1 MREKKLLLAS
11 PFPDN
16 QGMYPHLRKV
26 IDTLSEHYTIDYF
39 HGHERGVWLE
49 EDMLSPLNKRFY
61 KLLFYIIT
69 DILRLLYL
77 RFFNHY
83 DNIIAIDNF
92 LYIIVASIFQ
102 QPIVLWS
109 HDFVSYDQ
117 PKLMAWHQQLIAK
130 LTEKK
135 LVSHGKLIIQDRQR
149 LQVFLRSIA
158 CNEMAVEVFIYPS
171 HCYRLRPTQDY
182 CNLEIN
188 SRKPIVMQIGGIN
201 SWRSR
206 SDELINHY
214 QDSAAHL
221 SLLLHGFIDD
231 EIYSLIDGLEHCH

>member
-1 MREKKLLLAS
+1 
-11 PFPDN
+11 
-16 QGMYPHLRKV
+16 
-26 IDTLSEHYTIDYF
+26 
-39 HGHERGVWLE
+39 
-49 EDMLSPLNKRFY
+49 
-61 KLLFYIIT
+61 
-69 DILRLLYL
+69 
-77 RFFNHY
+77 
-83 DNIIAIDNF
+83 
-92 LYIIVASIFQ
+92 
-102 QPIVLWS
+102 
-109 HDFVSYDQ
+109 
-117 PKLMAWHQQLIAK
+117 
-130 LTEKK
+130 
-135 LVSHGKLIIQDRQR
+135 
-149 LQVFLRSIA
+149 
-158 CNEMAVEVFIYPS
+158 MAVEVFIYPS